1 MSAVARR
8 TVVSAA
14 GGMGVVAVLAA
25 CGGGTDDKAGGS
37 GGTAATAV
45 RLAAEGRAVAVLDL
59 DEAACKDTVEKITA
73 ADIPVGGGKVF
84 ADQGV
89 VITQPTAG
97 EFKAFS
103 SKCTHQGCAV
113 SGVSDG
119 VISCP
124 CHQSLFDASDGSVKG
139 GPAPSPLPPAPI
151 KVEGDSITHG

>member
-14 GGMGVVAVLAA
+14 GGMGVVAVLTA

-37 GGTAATAV
+37 GGTTGAADGGAGGAGGGPIAKT
-45 RLAAEGRAVAVLDL
+45 
-59 DEAACKDTVEKITA
+59 